1 MKAILILVLMA
12 TMTLTL
18 TGCPD
23 LQAFA
28 KVVDDSNAN
37 WEQANDDLLAL
48 GGEVRAA
55 LEAYSVALKSEDTN
69 EIEKAKYL
77 LNDAQARY
85 KNQEAAVEATK
96 EAVERSIKQYKDAQA
111 EGNYWWTIPGMVL
124 GGVLGALGIK
134 TKLGPAVGALSKT
147 VSAIGNNLDKEQME
161 AFKADQRGSL
171 TPAEKKAI
179 AKALGKA

>member
-1 MKAILILVLMA
+1 
-12 TMTLTL
+12 MTLTL

-28 KVVDDSNAN
+28 KTVDDSNAN
-37 WEQANDDLLAL
+37 WEQANDDLIAL

-55 LEAYSVALKSEDTN
+55 LDAYAVALKSDDKN
-69 EIEKAKYL
+69 EIEKAKYF

-147 VSAIGNNLDKEQME
+147 VSAIGNTLDGEQME
-161 AFKADQRGSL
+161 SFKADQRGSL